1 VMLRWLKGDVNRTKE
16 AKARPLQALLHHA
29 LQNFEYRKAF
39 VSVTEGL
46 QRIYRDK
53 LLPVE
58 KETDFHFFYSPEL
71 TDADFASRPMVL
83 LIGQYSTGKSTF
95 IRHLLGRD
103 YPGLRIGPE
112 PTTDK
117 FVAVV
122 HGDNDQVIPGNALVV
137 DKSMPFT
144 QLGHFGNAF
153 LSRFE
158 CAKLN
163 SPVLEGISL
172 IDS

>member
-16 AKARPLQALLHHA
+16 A
-29 LQNFEYRKAF
+29 KAF